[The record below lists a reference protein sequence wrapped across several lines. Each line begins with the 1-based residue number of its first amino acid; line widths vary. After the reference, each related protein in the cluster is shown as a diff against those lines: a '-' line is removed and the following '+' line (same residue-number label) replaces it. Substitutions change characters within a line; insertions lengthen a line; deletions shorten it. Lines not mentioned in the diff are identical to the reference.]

1 MHKIA
6 QLHGYLAAK
15 RVEAEESFCKEDL
28 TLGQSI
34 P

>member
-15 RVEAEESFCKEDL
+15 RVEAEVSLCEENL